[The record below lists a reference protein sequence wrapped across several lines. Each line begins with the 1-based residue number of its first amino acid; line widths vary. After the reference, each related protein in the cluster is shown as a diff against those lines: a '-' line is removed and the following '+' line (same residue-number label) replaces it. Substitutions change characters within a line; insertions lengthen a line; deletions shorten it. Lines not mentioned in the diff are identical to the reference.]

1 MIGPKNAYSEPAPK
15 QVGVKKLPN
24 YQCECGRYMDVHIQN
39 NRSRWDTPENY
50 LWFECDYC
58 TFETWKKAAAKN
70 EKAIA
75 QIKKART
82 KKVIQK
88 SDIKVK
94 K

>member
-1 MIGPKNAYSEPAPK
+1 MIRPKNSYSFPAPK
-15 QVGVKKLPN
+15 RVGVKKLQN
-24 YQCECGRYMDVHIQN
+24 HQCDCGRYMDVHIQN
-39 NRSRWDTPENY
+39 NRSHWETPENY

-58 TFETWKKAAAKN
+58 FIETWKKADAEH

-75 QIKKART
+75 QMQKART

-88 SDIKVK
+88 SDTKVK